1 MNRGIKI
8 CEYIPF
14 KGGFKEKIRLTKKY
28 EGRILEVGK
37 DYIIIY

>member
-1 MNRGIKI
+1 MDIGVKI

-14 KGGFKEKIRLTKKY
+14 NGEFKEKIRLTKKY